1 MTSLRT
7 RMIEDMQIR
16 NYSPH
21 TIDCYVRY
29 AGMYARHFGRSPSL
43 LGPEEIRS
51 YQLHLLEKKAS
62 WSIFIQT
69 VCALHFL
76 YRVTL
81 AEDWII
87 PHIPYPKKEKKLPVV
102 LSVEEVATFLRAIR
116 NLKHRLLLMTMY
128 STGLRVTETTHL
140 LISDIDSQRMALR
153 VCQGKGKKDR
163 YVPLFPTLLTALRE
177 YWKVY
182 RPEPLLFPNSRT
194 QCPLTRSTVALVCT
208 QTCKKLR
215 FPKHVTPHTFR
226 HSFAT
231 HMLEAGTD
239 LRTIQLILGHRT
251 LSTTAV
257 YLHVAINAKQ
267 LTDKAQDLLAAA
279 AKVQA

>member
-1 MTSLRT
+1 
-7 RMIEDMQIR
+7 MIEDMRIR

-21 TIDCYVRY
+21 TVDCYIRYVRMF
-29 AGMYARHFGRSPSL
+29 AKHFGKSPGL

-51 YQLHLLEKKAS
+51 YQLHLLEKETS

-81 AEDWII
+81 GKAWII
-87 PHIPYPKKEKKLPVV
+87 PNIPYPKKEKKLPEI
-102 LSVEEVATFLRAIR
+102 LSVDEVATFLGAIR
-116 NLKHRLLLMTMY
+116 NLKHRVLLMTMY
-128 STGLRVTETTHL
+128 STGLRVTEAIHL
-140 LISDIDSQRMALR
+140 LTSDIDSKRMAIR
-153 VCQGKGKKDR
+153 VRQGKGRKDR
-163 YVPLFPTLLTALRE
+163 YVPLFPTLLTALRQ
-177 YWKVY
+177 YWKAY
-182 RPEPLLFPNSRT
+182 RPKESLFPSSRT
-194 QCPLTRSTVALVCT
+194 EHPLTRYTPELVCT
-208 QTCKKLR
+208 QTRKKLN
-215 FPKHVTPHTFR
+215 FPKRVSPHTFR

-257 YLHVAINAKQ
+257 YLHVAVNAKQ

-279 AKVQA
+279 AKVQS